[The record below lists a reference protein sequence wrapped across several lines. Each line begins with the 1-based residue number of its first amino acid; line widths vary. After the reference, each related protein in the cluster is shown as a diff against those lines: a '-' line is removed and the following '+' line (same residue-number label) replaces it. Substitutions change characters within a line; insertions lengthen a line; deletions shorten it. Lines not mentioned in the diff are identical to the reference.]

1 MLEDELQ
8 EAWGFFNVVFK
19 IPLLLNFAPLIS
31 LEEIN
36 NEYLKASTLVVGF
49 GSIYSPYLILRHVT
63 FLVITGAHAD
73 LL

>member
-1 MLEDELQ
+1 MHENELQ

-19 IPLLLNFAPLIS
+19 IPFLLNFVPLIS
-31 LEEIN
+31 LEEID
-36 NEYLKASTLVVGF
+36 NEYLKTGTLVVGF
-49 GSIYSPYLILRHVT
+49 GGIYSPYLILRYVT